1 MGGARLKIAGRGIG
15 APNAGPGAP
24 AYANIA
30 YEVTSEAE
38 IRAAVRE
45 LAASKVDAI
54 KIWVDD
60 RGGRAPRLAPELF
73 RAAIDEGHRHKLRV
87 SAHVF
92 YHADAVELADA
103 GIDSFA
109 HLVRDRVMDDALIAS
124 VVKRN
129 VYVMPNLGGAE
140 RNRHRTSPPWMEE
153 PYLRGMLEET
163 VSPAVI
169 ARMRGSFGAREPQVA
184 ERAAQGYAIL
194 ERSLARLDAAGVR
207 IILGCDTGLPDHF
220 FGYAEQK
227 ELELMAAA
235 GMSPMNV
242 IVAATSRA
250 ADYLGVRDTGT
261 LARGKRADFLVL
273 DANPLEDIRN
283 TRRIAAIY
291 VGGAMVDRA
300 ALRRSLQKGN

>member
-1 MGGARLKIAGRGIG
+1 M
-15 APNAGPGAP
+15 
-24 AYANIA
+24 
-30 YEVTSEAE
+30 
-38 IRAAVRE
+38 
-45 LAASKVDAI
+45 
-54 KIWVDD
+54 
-60 RGGRAPRLAPELF
+60 
-73 RAAIDEGHRHKLRV
+73 
-87 SAHVF
+87 F

-140 RNRHRTSPPWMEE
+140 RNRHRTSPAWMDE
-153 PYLRGMLEET
+153 PYLSGMLKDT
-163 VSPAVI
+163 VSPPVI
-169 ARMRGSFGAREPQVA
+169 ARMRASFAAREPQVA

-250 ADYLGVRDTGT
+250 AEYLGVTDTGT
-261 LARGKRADFLVL
+261 LAGASARISSCSM
-273 DANPLEDIRN
+273 PIRW
-283 TRRIAAIY
+283 TISAIPGASPPSMSAAQWSI
-291 VGGAMVDRA
+291 
-300 ALRRSLQKGN
+300 ALRCARSLQKAN